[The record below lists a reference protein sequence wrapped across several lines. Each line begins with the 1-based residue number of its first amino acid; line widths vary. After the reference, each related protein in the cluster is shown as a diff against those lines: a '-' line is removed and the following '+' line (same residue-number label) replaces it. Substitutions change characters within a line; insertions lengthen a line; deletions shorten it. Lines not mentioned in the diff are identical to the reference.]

1 MPSLS
6 FRCRLLRPVL
16 PLTRSRALRRLYS
29 ALWYLLFP
37 VVVGRLLWRSLRL
50 PAYRRR
56 FRERLGYA
64 ARSDGAAPVWV
75 HAVSVGEAQAAVPLV
90 RTLRGRYPGI
100 PVAMTTMT
108 PTGAE
113 RVRQALGETVK
124 HSYVPYDMPG
134 AVSRFLDR
142 VRPRMVILVETELW
156 PNLIHF
162 AARRG
167 VPVVLVNARLS
178 ARSAARYAW
187 AGSLVRSMLRDLS
200 ALACQAE
207 PDAQRFAALGVD
219 PKATCVTGNVKFDL
233 KLAASLREEAAVV
246 RREWGVSRPVWVAA
260 STHEGEE
267 DQVLTAAARVKET
280 FPDCLL
286 VLVPRHPERFGRVA
300 SLCRR
305 RGHQVVL
312 RSEKRLCRAETDVFL
327 GDSMGE
333 LPLFY
338 AASDVAFVGGS
349 LVPVGG
355 HNVVEPAALG
365 MPVLFGPHVFNF
377 ESICAML
384 REAGVGTV
392 VGDAAALAAEVTTYL
407 GDADL
412 RHAAGE
418 RARALADANRGALEA
433 VLKVLTPFLD

>member
-1 MPSLS
+1 MLAASP
-6 FRCRLLRPVL
+6 RRRLLRPVFS
-16 PLTRSRALRRLYS
+16 LTGFRALRQLYS
-29 ALWYLLFP
+29 ALWYLFFP
-37 VVVGRLLWRSLRL
+37 AIVGRLLWRSLRL

-64 ARSDGAAPVWV
+64 MRSDGAAPVWV

-90 RTLRGRYPGI
+90 RALRGRYPGI
-100 PVAMTTMT
+100 PVVMTTMT

-113 RVRQALGETVK
+113 RVRQALGDTVK
-124 HSYVPYDMPG
+124 HSYVPYDLPG
-134 AVSRFLDR
+134 AVRRFLDR
-142 VRPRMVILVETELW
+142 VRPRLIILVETELW

-187 AGSLVRSMLRDLS
+187 GGSLVRSMLKDLS
-200 ALACQAE
+200 AIACQTE
-207 PDAQRFAALGVD
+207 PDVQRFVTLGVD
-219 PKATCVTGNVKFDL
+219 PKVTCVMGNVKFDL
-233 KLAASLREEAAVV
+233 KLAASLWEQAAVV

-267 DQVLTAAARVKET
+267 DEVLTAAARVKET

-305 RGHQVVL
+305 RGYQVVL
-312 RSEKRLCRAETDVFL
+312 KSEKRPCSAETNVFL

-365 MPVLFGPHVFNF
+365 VPVLFGPHVFNF

-384 REAGVGTV
+384 LEAGVGTV
-392 VGDAAALAAEVTTYL
+392 VGDAAALAAAVITYL

-412 RHAAGE
+412 RHTAGE

-433 VLKVLTPFLD
+433 VLKVLAPFLN